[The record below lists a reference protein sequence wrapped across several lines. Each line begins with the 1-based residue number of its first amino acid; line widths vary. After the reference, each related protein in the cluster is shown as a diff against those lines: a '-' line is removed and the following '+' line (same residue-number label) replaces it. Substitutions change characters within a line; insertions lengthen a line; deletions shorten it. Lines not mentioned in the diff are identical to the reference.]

1 MLEKSLLGIK
11 KIFSLEFV
19 VDYFD
24 RSRDFYVEKMG
35 FCETHRSTPEWE
47 NKFNSKGVYLKSNN
61 IRILVSTPKA
71 PNSYTAEYLKILPP
85 GIRRAN
91 FQVEDLDSA
100 VKHLETHGATFIHPV
115 KEIKHEG
122 STWRFTTIATPMG
135 FLEFTFFEINGDED
149 HIPMFERLESS
160 KAECSLFDVIDHLTI
175 NARTLFPVISFFEHV
190 MDFKPYWK
198 VAFHTPDNQS
208 GQKGTG
214 LASRVMWDPGSRIKF
229 ASNEPLFPH
238 YNDSQIQTF
247 VLKNRG
253 PGIQHAA
260 LTVND
265 IVEAT
270 RNLRGK
276 GIEFLHT
283 PSSYYRLLSDRLKS
297 QGVENIKE
305 SIADLEEQGIL
316 VDGKDEAYLLQIFL
330 KDASEFYHDDQAG
343 PFFFE
348 IIQRKGHD
356 GFGEGNFKALFE
368 AIELQDTAV

>member
-1 MLEKSLLGIK
+1 MLEKSVLGIN

-35 FCETHRSTPEWE
+35 FRETHRSMSEWE
-47 NKFNSKGVYLKSNN
+47 SKFNSKGAYLRSND
-61 IRILVSTPKA
+61 IRILISTPKT
-71 PNSYTAEYLKILPP
+71 PKSYTAEYLKVLSP
-85 GIRRAN
+85 GIRRAT
-91 FQVEDLDSA
+91 FLVKDLDIA
-100 VKHLETHGATFIHPV
+100 VEYLESHNATFIHPI
-115 KEIKHEG
+115 KEIKQADT
-122 STWRFTTIATPMG
+122 TWRFTTIATPMG
-135 FLEFTFFEINGDED
+135 FLEFSFVEIDGDEED
-149 HIPMFERLESS
+149 IPMFERVQSIDSNLD
-160 KAECSLFDVIDHLTI
+160 LFNSIDHLTI
-175 NARTLFPVISFFEHV
+175 NTRTLFPVTSFFEHV
-190 MDFKPYWK
+190 LNFKPYWK
-198 VAFHTPDNQS
+198 VSFHTPDHQS

-229 ASNEPLFPH
+229 ASNEPLYPH

-265 IVEAT
+265 IVKTT
-270 RNLRGK
+270 RNLQEK

-283 PSSYYRLLSDRLKS
+283 PSSYYRLLSDRLKN
-297 QGVENIKE
+297 QGVESIKE
-305 SIADLEEQGIL
+305 SIEDLEEQGIL
-316 VDGKDEAYLLQIFL
+316 VDGKDGAYLLQIFL

-348 IIQRKGHD
+348 IIQRRGHD

-368 AIELQDTAV
+368 AIELQETAV